1 MMKKSRSI
9 KSGLIIIT
17 ALFVM
22 FAALRLYFIPQWISK
37 HIESHVRQIEDYEV
51 RYRDFDVSL
60 LDGSYTLNHI
70 TLQKKDSRLPLPF
83 FEAEKLAI
91 AIDFSSLL
99 TDRWVTEI
107 GVSRPVLN
115 FINGPDE
122 ISSQTKIS
130 SEWVKTIE
138 DLASF
143 PVNKMK
149 IIGGVINYHD
159 FHSVP
164 RILLSMTD
172 VNLSGSNLHNR
183 DGAERIFTGLV
194 EGSGKVSEGS
204 IQVKMELNAFYD
216 NPTFNLSA
224 ELVNLNLSDVR
235 DFLRAY
241 GKVDIQQGIFSL
253 YTEATTKN
261 DKVIGF
267 VKPRIQDVAIAS
279 NETDSTLSLLRQ
291 NGDEQRT
298 VWTVKLNDFDSQKEI
313 SFEGSLDHPGIN
325 LWSAAAITLH
335 KAFIEAL
342 LATIDSA
349 SSDQPHTGKTFRPKN
364 STPAR
369 MSASEPEKK
378 EGFLKRIFKKKDKKK
393 SSD

>member
-1 MMKKSRSI
+1 MKSRSV
-9 KSGLIIIT
+9 KLGLIII
-17 ALFVM
+17 AAFFVVL
-22 FAALRLYFIPQWISK
+22 AALRVYFVPQWISK
-37 HIESHVRQIEDYEV
+37 HIESHIRQIEDYKV
-51 RYRDFDVSL
+51 TYRDLDVSL
-60 LDGSYTLNHI
+60 LDGSYTLTHV

-83 FEAEKLAI
+83 FETEKLAI

-107 GVSRPVLN
+107 GVHRPVLN

-130 SEWVKTIE
+130 SEWVKTIQ

-143 PVNKMK
+143 PVNRMR

-164 RILLSMTD
+164 RILLTMTD
-172 VNLSGSNLHNR
+172 VNLSGNNLNNR
-183 DGAERIFTGLV
+183 DGAEKIFTGLV

-204 IQVKMELNAFYD
+204 IKVKMELNAFYT
-216 NPTFNLSA
+216 NPMFNLSA

-241 GKVDIQQGIFSL
+241 GKVDVQQGIFSL
-253 YTEATTKN
+253 YTEAITKN

-267 VKPRIQDVAIAS
+267 VQPRIQNVAIAS
-279 NETDSTLSLLRQ
+279 NETDSALSLLRKK
-291 NGDEQRT
+291 GDEQRT
-298 VWTVKLNDFDSQKEI
+298 LWTVRLDDLNNPNEI
-313 SFEGSLDHPGIN
+313 NFEGSLDHPGIN

-349 SSDQPHTGKTFRPKN
+349 RAEEPRPGKSIRPKN
-364 STPAR
+364 STPTR
-369 MSASEPEKK
+369 VSKSEPEKK
-378 EGFLKRIFKKKDKKK
+378 EGFIKRIFKKKDKKK
-393 SSD
+393 SND